1 MSNKPKHT
9 TPSRQV
15 QTPPS
20 HPNRVRR
27 QVKDPN
33 QAYQARLA
41 RRQRQADPITFK
53 PTPEPVTDS
62 VTKDPTPGEKV
73 AHRHPLLN
81 VLVTAGTLSFI
92 FLILYYAFR
101 AGLLFAANR
110 LDWEPA
116 WWLIN
121 HPDVYEKTVWGL
133 IGLYGLSLIIGIHQ
147 VLKNPAKK
155 SPKVQPGSDPH
166 AR

>member
-1 MSNKPKHT
+1 MPNKPKHP

-15 QTPPS
+15 QPPS
-20 HPNRVRR
+20 SHPSRVRR
-27 QVKDPN
+27 QVKDPD
-33 QAYQARLA
+33 QVYQARLA
-41 RRQRQADPITFK
+41 RRQRQTDPIAFK
-53 PTPEPVTDS
+53 PKPEPATGS
-62 VTKDPTPGEKV
+62 ITKNPTPGDKV

-81 VLVTAGTLSFI
+81 VLITAGTLSFI

-133 IGLYGLSLIIGIHQ
+133 IVLYGLSLIIGIRQ

-155 SPKVQPGSDPH
+155 SLKDQPGSDSH
-166 AR
+166 VR

>member
-1 MSNKPKHT
+1 MSNMPKHT

-27 QVKDPN
+27 QVKNPN

-41 RRQRQADPITFK
+41 RRQRQADPIAFK
-53 PTPEPVTDS
+53 PNPEPVTGS
-62 VTKDPTPGEKV
+62 VTKDPTPAEQV
-73 AHRHPLLN
+73 AHHHPLLN

-121 HPDVYEKTVWGL
+121 HSDVYEKTVWGL

>member
-1 MSNKPKHT
+1 MPNKPKHP

-15 QTPPS
+15 QPSSS
-20 HPNRVRR
+20 HPSRVRR
-27 QVKDPN
+27 QVKDPD

-41 RRQRQADPITFK
+41 RRQRQVDPIAFQLK
-53 PTPEPVTDS
+53 PEPATGY
-62 VTKDPTPGEKV
+62 VTKNPTPGDKV

-81 VLVTAGTLSFI
+81 VLITAGTLSFI
-92 FLILYYAFR
+92 FLILYFAFR

-133 IGLYGLSLIIGIHQ
+133 IVLYGLSLIIGIRQ

>member
-1 MSNKPKHT
+1 MPNKPKHP

-15 QTPPS
+15 QPSSS
-20 HPNRVRR
+20 HPSRVRR
-27 QVKDPN
+27 QVKDPD
-33 QAYQARLA
+33 QVYQARLA
-41 RRQRQADPITFK
+41 RRQRQADPIVLK
-53 PTPEPVTDS
+53 PNSEPVSDS

-133 IGLYGLSLIIGIHQ
+133 IGLYGLSLVIGIHQ

>member
-1 MSNKPKHT
+1 MSNMPKHT

-27 QVKDPN
+27 QVKNPN

-41 RRQRQADPITFK
+41 RRQRQADPIAFK
-53 PTPEPVTDS
+53 PNPEPVTGS
-62 VTKDPTPGEKV
+62 VTKDPTPAEQV

-121 HPDVYEKTVWGL
+121 HSDVYEKTVWGL